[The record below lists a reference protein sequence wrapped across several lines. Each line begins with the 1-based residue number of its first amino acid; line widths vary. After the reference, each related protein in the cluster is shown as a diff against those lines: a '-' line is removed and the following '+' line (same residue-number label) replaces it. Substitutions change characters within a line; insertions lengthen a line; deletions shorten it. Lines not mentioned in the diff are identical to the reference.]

1 MLEVLMRDKKTPKLY
16 FDIFECIATPNSF
29 AIDTSDLHASLLT
42 KKLRTSEMSCQVV
55 ERLGLEPEF
64 CVLFKSVYFLEIN
77 H

>member
-42 KKLRTSEMSCQVV
+42 KSFELQRC
-55 ERLGLEPEF
+55 PA
-64 CVLFKSVYFLEIN
+64 KSWRG
-77 H
+77 